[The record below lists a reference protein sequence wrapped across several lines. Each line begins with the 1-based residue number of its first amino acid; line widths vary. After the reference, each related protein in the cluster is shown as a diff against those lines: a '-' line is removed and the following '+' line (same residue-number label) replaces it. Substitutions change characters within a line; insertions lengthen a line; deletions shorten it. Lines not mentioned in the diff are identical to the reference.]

1 MLSKITRPSRT
12 AATMVE
18 KLSSARIILALC
30 LVTSVPV
37 MPMATPMSA
46 DLTAGASFTPS
57 PVMATMLPWRCKDST
72 ILSLCSGATRAYT
85 DTSDVALSSAASSGS
100 WSSWSPVRA
109 LPSLAMMPRSEA
121 MRAAVSGWSPVI
133 ITVRMPAR
141 WASVTESRTSVRGGS
156 IMPTMPFQM
165 RSVSMASA

>member
-1 MLSKITRPSRT
+1 MAKYFFTEPVP
-12 AATMVE
+12 MQV
-18 KLSSARIILALC
+18 ILRDGR
-30 LVTSVPV
+30 VYEE
-37 MPMATPMSA
+37 
-46 DLTAGASFTPS
+46 
-57 PVMATMLPWRCKDST
+57 
-72 ILSLCSGATRAYT
+72 RAYCPT
-85 DTSDVALSSAASSGS
+85 DARLAVAAHGEAGWEDVMDAKVAIST
-100 WSSWSPVRA
+100 
-109 LPSLAMMPRSEA
+109 EA